1 MNLSISNES
10 MRYVN
15 FTKSIQKSMLSGRM
29 KVLTRG
35 IQAQHQVLVV
45 RPNNGLISNRHLASF
60 ILSYLKTSSSKL
72 LQQLLCFVLG
82 ASRKKV
88 NQRVRFGRQNLCS
101 STRCDMSLR
110 QRSTL
115 LEEEQ
120 EVRLRHPPSECVFH
134 PDLSSPLRVCREE
147 K

>member
-110 QRSTL
+110 QRSNL
-115 LEEEQ
+115 LRRNRRCDYVILHLSAYSTQ
-120 EVRLRHPPSECVFH
+120 TCPLHCVFAA
-134 PDLSSPLRVCREE
+134 